1 MSIFV
6 TGTDTEVG
14 KTVASAW
21 LAIHYDMAYWKPV
34 QCGLEEGTD
43 VQTVQELTGHGSDYF
58 FPSTHI
64 LEDPLSPHE
73 AARRAGIRIDLR
85 DFQLPQSTRPLI
97 VEGAGGVL
105 VPLNET
111 ALMTDL
117 MVALKLP
124 VVLVCR
130 STLGTINHTLM
141 SLRTLRG
148 EGLEVAGAVLV
159 GPKLS
164 HNREAI
170 EQYGQVP
177 IIGEIPPLD
186 ALNRQSLLA
195 IEPEINI
202 QDG

>member
-14 KTVASAW
+14 KTVACAW
-21 LAIHYDMAYWKPV
+21 LAVHFDMAYWKPV
-34 QCGLEEGTD
+34 QCGLEDGTD
-43 VQTVQELTGHGSDYF
+43 VQTVQDLTEHGSGYF
-58 FPSTHI
+58 FPSAHI

-73 AARRAGIRIDLR
+73 AARRAGIRIDLG
-85 DFQLPQSTRPLI
+85 DFQLPRSGRPLI

-111 ALMTDL
+111 ELMTDL
-117 MVALKLP
+117 MAALDLP

-148 EGLEVAGAVLV
+148 AGLRVNGAVLV
-159 GPKLS
+159 GPKLP

-170 EQYGQVP
+170 EHYGKVS

-186 ALNRQSLLA
+186 ELTRQSLLA

-202 QDG
+202 QDC